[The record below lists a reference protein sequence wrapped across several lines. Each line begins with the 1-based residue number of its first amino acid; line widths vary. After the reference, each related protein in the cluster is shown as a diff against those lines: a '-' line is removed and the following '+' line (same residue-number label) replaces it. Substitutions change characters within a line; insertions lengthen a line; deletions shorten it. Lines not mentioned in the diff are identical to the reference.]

1 MTTFTITQDL
11 CHAGTDY
18 SGRLLNHRWVGLTGR
33 LDDVRGTHIVRLVD
47 PPSGTGTRQW
57 IITDELADRIRAL
70 TASTHGDTFTHGGVT
85 YAAGDYVSLTY
96 GGERQVGVLHFEHG
110 GFERGGLKLGE
121 DRIVGSGTIPWVI
134 DGNGLRFGVSD
145 LRKLEQRTTWTVGE
159 RAVIVTQPNRGP
171 GAGSVPLT
179 TPLVGAEVTVQ
190 NSLIDGD
197 GEVLVSRID
206 GSRSFYLDP
215 ACLRF
220 YAEPGQP
227 TPAPEGDEA
236 ASLRAEIARVR
247 AEHEEQMR
255 QLGIRAQLLGR
266 ETGMCGVL
274 EKFAEEHGI
283 PFEGVPFRGKI
294 TVTYSFE
301 GNASR
306 DWATEEQLT
315 DRFEVSE
322 GGVSFPEAAGYDG
335 RPATRVTSIQ
345 VEDTDFDLT
354 IG

>member
-11 CHAGTDY
+11 CHTGPAYDGH
-18 SGRLLNHRWVGLTGR
+18 LLSHHWVGLTGR
-33 LDDVRGTHIVRLVD
+33 LDESRTPIVRLVD
-47 PPSGTGTRQW
+47 PPEGITTRQW
-57 IITDELADRIRAL
+57 LITDELAERIRAL
-70 TASTHGDTFTHGGVT
+70 TTSTFTHGGVT

-96 GGERQVGVLHFEHG
+96 GGSVSVGELHFEG
-110 GFERGGLKLGE
+110 GGLRLGD
-121 DRIVGSGTIPWVI
+121 DRVVGSGHIPWVI
-134 DGNGLRFGVSD
+134 DGNGLRYGVSD
-145 LRKLEQRTTWTVGE
+145 LRKLEERTTWTAGE
-159 RAVIVTQPNRGP
+159 RAVVVTQPTRGP
-171 GAGSVPLT
+171 SAGSVPLT
-179 TPLVGAEVTVQ
+179 TPLVGAEVTVE
-190 NSLIDGD
+190 NPRIDGD
-197 GEVLVSRID
+197 GELLVTRLD

-255 QLGIRAQLLGR
+255 QLGIKAQILGR

-283 PFEGVPFRGKI
+283 PFEGVPFRGKV

-315 DRFEVSE
+315 ERFEVSE
-322 GGVSFPEAAGYDG
+322 GGVSFSEREGYDG
-335 RPATRVTSIQ
+335 RPDTRVTSIQ

>member
-11 CHAGTDY
+11 CHTTQDY
-18 SGRLLNHRWVGLTGR
+18 GGRLLNHSWVGLTGR
-33 LDDVRGTHIVRLVD
+33 LDEDRGTPIVRLVD
-47 PPSGTGTRQW
+47 PPAGTTTRQW
-57 IITDELADRIRAL
+57 IITPALADRIRAL
-70 TASTHGDTFTHGGVT
+70 TTQTFTHGGVT

-96 GGERQVGVLHFEHG
+96 GGVRQVGVLHFEHG
-110 GFERGGLKLGE
+110 GLRLGD
-121 DRIVGSGTIPWVI
+121 DRVIGSGHIPWVI
-134 DGNGLRFGVSD
+134 DGNGLRVGVSD
-145 LRKLEQRTTWTVGE
+145 LRKLEERTTYPAGE
-159 RAVIVTQPNRGP
+159 RAVIVTQPTRGP
-171 GAGSVPLT
+171 GVGSVPLT
-179 TPLVGAEVTVQ
+179 TPLVGAEVTVH
-190 NSLIDGD
+190 NPRIDGD
-197 GEVLVSRID
+197 GELLVTRLD

-227 TPAPEGDEA
+227 TPGQPAPAPEGDEA

-255 QLGIRAQLLGR
+255 QLGIKAQLLGR

-283 PFEGVPFRGKI
+283 PFEGVPFRGKV

-322 GGVSFPEAAGYDG
+322 SGVSFPEAGGYDG